1 MRFCSAAGL
10 LVLIFVGGLAL
21 EHRSK
26 GKAPTESGV
35 FTALQE
41 NKRAERSRVSV
52 CELKR
57 DPLAFNHK
65 LVEVTGF
72 ISHGFEDLTL
82 FDPECSEW
90 PGVWL
95 EYGGKS
101 ASGTMYCC
109 GVTAARS
116 REKPLVIENIPVE
129 LVDDAR
135 FQQFDKLL
143 QRRPDSVVHA
153 TIVGRFFSGELET
166 YANRSSWGGYG
177 HMGCCTL
184 LAIQEVLAVDPHDST
199 ELDYGASSDQP
210 ETNDTCTGYTILTD
224 GLQEEGLIKAQ
235 QRADLGQEEWAFT
248 DPKRVA
254 TEGLARQ
261 LGIRN
266 SATITLT
273 QTREAQGRFVYHW
286 WPKGRT
292 KSYMVV
298 ASRPYLLS
306 FYAKD
311 PKRVAWVMT
320 AAFERPCGAG
330 EE

>member
-10 LVLIFVGGLAL
+10 LVLVFVAGWAFEVKPRIARETRPIPELQ
-21 EHRSK
+21 
-26 GKAPTESGV
+26 GKKQS
-35 FTALQE
+35 
-41 NKRAERSRVSV
+41 ERTKVSV

-72 ISHGFEDLTL
+72 ISHAFEDFTL
-82 FDPECSEW
+82 FDPECSER

-95 EYGGKS
+95 EYAGKS

-109 GVTAARS
+109 GVTAAPS
-116 REKPLVIENIPVE
+116 REKPLVVENIPVE

-166 YANRSSWGGYG
+166 YANSSSWGGYG

-184 LAIQEVLAVDPHDST
+184 LAIQEVVAVDLHDST
-199 ELDYGASSDQP
+199 ELDYGAYPDQP
-210 ETNDTCTGYTILTD
+210 ETNDTCTGYSILTER
-224 GLQEEGLIKAQ
+224 LQEKGLIKAQ

-254 TEGLARQ
+254 AEGLARQ

-266 SATITLT
+266 TSTIALT
-273 QTREAQGRFVYHW
+273 QTRKAQGRFVYHW
-286 WPKGRT
+286 LPKGKT
-292 KSYMVV
+292 NKYMVV
-298 ASRPYLLS
+298 TSRPYLLS

-320 AAFERPCGAG
+320 GAYKRSCGVG